1 MNTFEQY
8 LTDNYNTEELQDI
21 ARHGCQGGVPGM
33 IYYAETTEI
42 YQRFAS
48 DLHDILDTFISEQ
61 GYFPEFISKNIGSKS
76 LFYNAMVWFCA
87 EVIAYN
93 LTYELEE

>member
-1 MNTFEQY
+1 MKTFEQY
-8 LTDNYNTEELQDI
+8 LTENYTTTELQDI

-33 IYYAETTEI
+33 IYYKETSALYDEYAE
-42 YQRFAS
+42 
-48 DLHDILDTFISEQ
+48 DLHDIVDIFISEQ

-87 EVIAYN
+87 EITAMN
-93 LTYELEE
+93 LTYEIEV

>member
-1 MNTFEQY
+1 MKTFEQY
-8 LTDNYNTEELQDI
+8 LTENYTTTELQDI
-21 ARHGCQGGVPGM
+21 ARHGCQGGVTGM
-33 IYYAETTEI
+33 IYYEETTEI

-61 GYFPEFISKNIGSKS
+61 GYFPEFISKNIGSTS

-87 EVIAYN
+87 EITAMN
-93 LTYELEE
+93 LTYEMEV